1 MKFGCEKMRENTDTE
16 KCEICSSSGMVRG
29 RSHYECDG
37 CGTELFPIEADSGF
51 VPESF
56 SYTMP
61 TTSNRNSLGSDIEW
75 SKDPSLDRF
84 RRSHDRVT
92 SAKPLFIDIVISE
105 ITRSCGKNRIS
116 AAAADL
122 IIKVNSEISISRLRR
137 KMHGTSGLSPSDSKS
152 YRTKVYAAAALH
164 IKRSDGQINTA
175 HRVSTEWGINHFDLV
190 GAIRMMNRVLKGIR
204 PSGEEDPTTARIR
217 QLNSE
222 SESIRQYLYQ
232 IFQAPEAVHISE
244 TQIRILRDSG
254 EPFYHG
260 DVWVNGRFTNETP
273 DKAAFVSVVEAMA
286 EIGHPFARVQELY
299 SIHPVRGL
307 QTRVSRSRGL
317 FSGRELE

>member
-1 MKFGCEKMRENTDTE
+1 
-16 KCEICSSSGMVRG
+16 
-29 RSHYECDG
+29 
-37 CGTELFPIEADSGF
+37 
-51 VPESF
+51 
-56 SYTMP
+56 
-61 TTSNRNSLGSDIEW
+61 
-75 SKDPSLDRF
+75 
-84 RRSHDRVT
+84 
-92 SAKPLFIDIVISE
+92 
-105 ITRSCGKNRIS
+105 
-116 AAAADL
+116 
-122 IIKVNSEISISRLRR
+122 
-137 KMHGTSGLSPSDSKS
+137 
-152 YRTKVYAAAALH
+152 
-164 IKRSDGQINTA
+164 
-175 HRVSTEWGINHFDLV
+175 
-190 GAIRMMNRVLKGIR
+190 MMNRVLKGIR

-307 QTRVSRSRGL
+307 QTRVSRSRRL
-317 FSGRELE
+317 FFWEGTGVISRLKRNAGWFSEYQESLTRSPSIREEFSEKAETRVLGSLKSLGRRIGTFTTE